1 MSTFIIF
8 DAEYRVDHEAHV
20 RYLAA
25 ERTEPDAPNLSDR
38 DPRTTPRWPFRR
50 PVAISWMT
58 LAPDGDGIP
67 TPVTIRTLGSPEQT
81 EREMLRTFFTEVSSV
96 GPVDLVSWGGAA
108 TDIPQLLLG
117 AGLHGITLPEC
128 LQPFARPFDMRGRC
142 HTDLMLAMGHGA
154 ARVHLAEVAAA
165 LNVPVKPVGAPTAV
179 AGYIEAG
186 KWSLVKATAEADV
199 LTTGLVLA
207 HYLQLTTSSCAGSM
221 CDRIA
226 SFAAKMTHRPFAG
239 DFADY
244 RDRLRA
250 TALAE
255 ARSGYQRFAA

>member
-1 MSTFIIF
+1 MSTFVIF
-8 DAEYRVDHEAHV
+8 DAEYRVDHEAHA

-25 ERTEPDAPNLSDR
+25 ERTEPGAPDLFDR
-38 DPRTTPRWPFRR
+38 DPRVTPRWPFRR

-58 LAPDGDGIP
+58 LAADGDGIP
-67 TPVTIRTLGSPEQT
+67 TPVTIRTVGCPEQT
-81 EREMLRTFFTEVSSV
+81 EREMLRVFFTDVSSV

-117 AGLHGITLPEC
+117 AGMHGITLPEC
-128 LQPFARPFDMRGRC
+128 LQSFARPFDMRGRC

-165 LNVPVKPVGAPTAV
+165 LDIPVKPIGAPTAV

-250 TALAE
+250 AAMEE
-255 ARSGYQRFAA
+255 ARLSYQRLAA

>member
-1 MSTFIIF
+1 
-8 DAEYRVDHEAHV
+8 
-20 RYLAA
+20 
-25 ERTEPDAPNLSDR
+25 
-38 DPRTTPRWPFRR
+38 
-50 PVAISWMT
+50 
-58 LAPDGDGIP
+58 
-67 TPVTIRTLGSPEQT
+67 
-81 EREMLRTFFTEVSSV
+81 MLRVFFTDVSSV

-117 AGLHGITLPEC
+117 AGMHGITLPEC
-128 LQPFARPFDMRGRC
+128 LQSFARPFDMRGRC

-165 LNVPVKPVGAPTAV
+165 LDIPVKPVGAPTAV

-207 HYLQLTTSSCAGSM
+207 HYLQLSTSSCAGSM

-226 SFAAKMTHRPFAG
+226 SFAAKMTHRPFAV
-239 DFADY
+239 DFVDY

-250 TALAE
+250 AALAE
-255 ARSGYQRFAA
+255 ARSSYQRLAA